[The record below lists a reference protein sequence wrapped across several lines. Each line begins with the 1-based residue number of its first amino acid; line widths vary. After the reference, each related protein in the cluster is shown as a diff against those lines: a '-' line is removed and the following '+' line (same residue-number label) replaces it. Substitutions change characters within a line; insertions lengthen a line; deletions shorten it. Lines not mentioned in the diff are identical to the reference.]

1 MKQLIKD
8 VLADMAIG
16 QPNLASEACQET
28 IATLII
34 ATIKTRGWFLDL
46 STLDGKIKL
55 TEKELKYVESGK

>member
-8 VLADMAIG
+8 VLADVAIG
-16 QPNLASEACQET
+16 QPNLASEACQEN

-34 ATIKTRGWFLDL
+34 VAIKTRGWFLDL

-55 TEKELKYVESGK
+55 TENELKYVETGK